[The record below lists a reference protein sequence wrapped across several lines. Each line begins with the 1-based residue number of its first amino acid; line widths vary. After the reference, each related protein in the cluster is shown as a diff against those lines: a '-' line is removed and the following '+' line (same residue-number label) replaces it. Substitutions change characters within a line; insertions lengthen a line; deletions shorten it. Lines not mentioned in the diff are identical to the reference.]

1 MIDLDSAREAVAEFE
16 DLLDRTSAE
25 AAHVRVSPDAW
36 TLAEITGHLID
47 SAANNHQR
55 FARLRLGD
63 LENFPGYE
71 AERWVAA
78 QDYNRCDFLT
88 LATLWSS
95 YNALLLHLAE
105 NTPEEVLGNTWIRP
119 DGLQTLE
126 FLISDYY
133 AHLRLHIG
141 HYAGRLSEVEAAS
154 ENR

>member
-1 MIDLDSAREAVAEFE
+1 MIDLDSARDAVAAFE
-16 DLLDRTSAE
+16 ELLDRTDAE

-63 LENFPGYE
+63 LEGFPGYE
-71 AERWVAA
+71 AQQWVEA
-78 QDYNRCDFLT
+78 QNYDRCDFLI

-95 YNALLLHLAE
+95 YNAFLLHLAE
-105 NTPEEVLGNTWIRP
+105 NTPEQALGNAWIRP
-119 DGLQTLE
+119 DGPQTLE

-133 AHLRLHIG
+133 AHLRLHSD